1 MEGGGNN
8 TLTIQPSVN
17 SEDTIICAYR
27 MTTISFTQAHT
38 AYYDNSKKKKKN
50 TTVFLITFSY
60 T

>member
-38 AYYDNSKKKKKN
+38 AYYDNSKKKKK
-50 TTVFLITFSY
+50 TQQYF
-60 T
+60 